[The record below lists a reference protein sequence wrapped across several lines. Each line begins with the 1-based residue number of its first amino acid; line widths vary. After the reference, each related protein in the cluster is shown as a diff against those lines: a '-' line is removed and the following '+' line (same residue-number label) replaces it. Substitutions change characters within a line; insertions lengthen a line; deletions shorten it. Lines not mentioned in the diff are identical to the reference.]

1 MVIERVAANKE
12 LDKLIDGAFLQHT
25 SRAQIVD
32 FNHHPFTFVARE
44 GTEILGAINGWTIF
58 NELYID
64 RLIVLEK
71 YRGQNI
77 GSQLIQTVEDHY
89 RDSGLHN
96 MNLCTYAF
104 QAPRFYEKLGFK
116 LEFMRPNPQNPAL
129 DKYYYVKF
137 F

>member
-58 NELYID
+58 NEL
-64 RLIVLEK
+64 
-71 YRGQNI
+71 
-77 GSQLIQTVEDHY
+77 
-89 RDSGLHN
+89 
-96 MNLCTYAF
+96 
-104 QAPRFYEKLGFK
+104 
-116 LEFMRPNPQNPAL
+116 
-129 DKYYYVKF
+129 
-137 F
+137 